1 MTAPRMR
8 PADLAMALF
17 ATSVW
22 AGAFIVTEAALRDTP
37 PLLFAAMRFVV
48 SALFVLVVPF
58 PRVGWR
64 TILALGLVIGVGQ
77 HVGIFFGMAHGVPP
91 GVAALLAHT
100 QSFFTLALAWGLLG
114 ERLTPRKLVG
124 FGCALAGLVLLM
136 LERGSPMPVA
146 AIAMVMSGS
155 LAGGIGNY
163 ILRRAGGADP
173 VGVAAWMAAVAAPL
187 LLALSLATDGAAP
200 LVAAFADLRGD
211 LLLASCYSGILSGLL
226 SYAIWTRLFGRYE
239 AHQVAPFMLLV
250 PVGAIALSALILGE
264 RMGPWRAAAAAAIVL
279 GLALNVLPARQRR

>member
-1 MTAPRMR
+1 
-8 PADLAMALF
+8 
-17 ATSVW
+17 
-22 AGAFIVTEAALRDTP
+22 
-37 PLLFAAMRFVV
+37 MRFVV

-124 FGCALAGLVLLM
+124 FGFALAGLVLLM

-187 LLALSLATDGAAP
+187 LLALSLATDGTAP
-200 LVAAFADLRGD
+200 LVAAFVDLRGD

-250 PVGAIALSALILGE
+250 PVGAIALSALLLGE
-264 RMGPWRAAAAAAIVL
+264 RMGTWRAAAAAAIVL

>member
-124 FGCALAGLVLLM
+124 FGFALAGLLLLM

-187 LLALSLATDGAAP
+187 LLALSLAAP

-226 SYAIWTRLFGRYE
+226 SYAIWARLFGRYE

>member
-1 MTAPRMR
+1 MTASRMR

-22 AGAFIVTEAALRDTP
+22 AGAFIVTEVALRDTP
-37 PLLFAAMRFVV
+37 PMLFAAMRFVV

-124 FGCALAGLVLLM
+124 FGFALAGLVLLM

-187 LLALSLATDGAAP
+187 LRALSLATDGAAP

-211 LLLASCYSGILSGLL
+211 LLLASC
-226 SYAIWTRLFGRYE
+226 
-239 AHQVAPFMLLV
+239 
-250 PVGAIALSALILGE
+250 
-264 RMGPWRAAAAAAIVL
+264 
-279 GLALNVLPARQRR
+279 